1 MTMIDD
7 HGCWPCLLTHARTQP
22 PPPPPPTGL
31 GEPLPLKTF
40 TTASLTLASWSGI
53 LYGVIVLSGATKQVR
68 ELVAVALDH
77 IPASIWL
84 RLPEDLAVKI
94 KNWITYARAD
104 TTGAYSYSYSYCPR
118 PRSPPRPLTRSPA
131 RSPAHSHPLCS
142 LIVGRLRPPL
152 PQTQRPAI
160 PHQPTLGRVTK

>member
-1 MTMIDD
+1 MTMLDD
-7 HGCWPCLLTHARTQP
+7 HACWPWLLTHARTQ
-22 PPPPPPTGL
+22 PPPPTGL

-104 TTGAYSYSYSYCPR
+104 TTGSSSYCPR
-118 PRSPPRPLTRSPA
+118 PRPPPRSPPRSP
-131 RSPAHSHPLCS
+131 PHSHPLCS